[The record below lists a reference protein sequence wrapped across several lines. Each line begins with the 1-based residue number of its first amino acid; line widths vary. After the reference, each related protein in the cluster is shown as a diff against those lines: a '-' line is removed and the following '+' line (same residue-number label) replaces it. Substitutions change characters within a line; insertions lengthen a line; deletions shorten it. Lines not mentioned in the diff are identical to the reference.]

1 MPIGLVRE
9 KWIWYET
16 ENCAGAEGREEKI
29 LTDFAE
35 AYLDQQML
43 AGRILDQEHELTGGD
58 GVLRLRSSYAC
69 IEMIGREQNEEI
81 LVDYGKSD

>member
-1 MPIGLVRE
+1 MPIALVRE

-16 ENCAGAEGREEKI
+16 ENCAGAEDRAEKI

-35 AYLDQQML
+35 VYLDQQML

-58 GVLRLRSSYAC
+58 GVLRLWSSYAC